1 MMMNGHSSNSSP
13 EETLTLP
20 LTLMLQLDQ
29 RHVERTNRLLLIPAI
44 EAAMRGLLTS
54 SISTQFAG
62 LVTYWR
68 DVIKENMT
76 SNSIDLSWDRT
87 LLTVEEAFEP
97 LLESL
102 NVYVEY
108 LRDYGK
114 IDNLTVDVL
123 GLNAI
128 DGSVIVRISDGRDN
142 SHNPWRRD
150 LQEFPKRSVPG
161 HGSFV
166 RH

>member
-1 MMMNGHSSNSSP
+1 MTNGHSSNSNP
-13 EETLTLP
+13 GTDLTLP
-20 LTLMLQLDQ
+20 LTLVLQLDY
-29 RHVERTNRLLLIPAI
+29 RHVERTDRLLLIPAI
-44 EAAMRGLLTS
+44 EAALRGLLTS
-54 SISTQFAG
+54 SISVQFAG
-62 LVTYWR
+62 LVTFWR

-76 SNSIDLSWDRT
+76 SNPIDLSWDRT

-102 NVYVEY
+102 NVYVEP
-108 LRDYGK
+108 LREYGK
-114 IDNLTVDVL
+114 IDNLIVDVL

-142 SHNPWRRD
+142 SHNPRRRD
-150 LQEFPKRSVPG
+150 LQEFPKRPVTG

-166 RH
+166 R